1 MVRERKG
8 KRRPAPK
15 QPPVDDDLNMLASVI
30 GEYQLDNTAYGWFRP
45 PWRDG
50 RQAAGLALAA
60 ARAPGVADGL
70 GLVTERDAAEL
81 LEGFLLNRSEESG
94 VYERAGSIYS
104 ALVQPKINT
113 NTARLLA
120 AALRCMQLKLA
131 RSDGGG
137 AVYNEVLIP
146 VFLPLEPKLV
156 EKIVL
161 LYRCMDAIGTSHNLH
176 GDHNDRQRQAF
187 RIAWER
193 GLYLA
198 AYSLPPA
205 F

>member
-1 MVRERKG
+1 
-8 KRRPAPK
+8 
-15 QPPVDDDLNMLASVI
+15 MLASVI
-30 GEYQLDNTAYGWFRP
+30 GEFQLDNNAYGWFRP

-50 RQAAGLALAA
+50 ANAVKLTHAVAQAPGIADGIGLAA
-60 ARAPGVADGL
+60 
-70 GLVTERDAAEL
+70 ERDAAKL
-81 LEGFLLNRSEESG
+81 LSEPWIDPNL
-94 VYERAGSIYS
+94 YERAGSIYN

-120 AALRCMQLKLA
+120 AGLRCMQLKLA

-146 VFLPLEPKLV
+146 VFLPLEPKHTASLV
-156 EKIVL
+156 L
-161 LYRCMDAIGTSHNLH
+161 QHRCLDAIGTSHHLK
-176 GDHNDRQRQAF
+176 GDRNDRQRQAF

-205 F
+205 Y